1 MRRDPPRGPRP
12 PGGGDPWRREGAG
25 DERRPG
31 RASPDDRPGERA
43 TPERAPREPGSAGP
57 WAGRG
62 GERSRSDDR
71 SPRND
76 DRNRGGEPA
85 RGRDTPWR
93 ERAPQA
99 PRGAERSA
107 PAHPR
112 SEHPRSEH
120 ARASRPPRE
129 DAQGYQIGER
139 LDEAQLQAE
148 AAPRRARDLE
158 LRLYGLN
165 AVRAAFARRPQ
176 AIRKLYLTE
185 ARIPALQP
193 LLAWCVAHR
202 VGYRVVEEGDLDKLA
217 ASSHHE
223 GVVADVLREEVG
235 SLSAWLRDLPAGPQ
249 AALWLDGV
257 GNPHNLGAILRAAAH
272 FGVSAVLLPKHS
284 PLALSGAAARVAEG
298 GAEAVPMVRLGR
310 EDNAIAQLHGAGFAL
325 AATVVHGGGDLFA
338 TALPE
343 RLVYVI
349 GAEGEGMDRELAAAC
364 DLRLSIPGSGA
375 VESLNVASATAVFLA
390 AWAARRRG

>member
-12 PGGGDPWRREGAG
+12 PGGGDPWRREGG
-25 DERRPG
+25 RDERAPGRERPG
-31 RASPDDRPGERA
+31 QERSGSDRGG
-43 TPERAPREPGSAGP
+43 PERAGAERPPRAGGP

-62 GERSRSDDR
+62 DDRPRDGERERSGDA
-71 SPRND
+71 P
-76 DRNRGGEPA
+76 

-93 ERAPQA
+93 ERAPQPA
-99 PRGAERSA
+99 RGGERPA
-107 PAHPR
+107 PAHGERPR
-112 SEHPRSEH
+112 PP
-120 ARASRPPRE
+120 RPPRE
-129 DAQGYQIGER
+129 PAQGFQVGER
-139 LDEAQLQAE
+139 LDEAQLQGE

-176 AIRKLYLTE
+176 AIRKLYLSE

-202 VGYRVVEEGDLDKLA
+202 VGYRVVEDADLDKLA

-223 GVVADVLREEVG
+223 GVVADVLREENL
-235 SLSAWLRDLPAGPQ
+235 SLSTWLRDLPAGPQ

-284 PLALSGAAARVAEG
+284 TLALSGAAARVAEG

-310 EDNAIAQLHGAGFAL
+310 GDNAIAQLRGAGFAL
-325 AATVVHGGGDLFA
+325 AATLVRGGSDLFA

-343 RLVYVI
+343 RVVYVI
-349 GAEGEGMDRELAAAC
+349 GAEGEGMDRELAASC

-390 AWAARRRG
+390 AWASRQRA